1 MNHQNPHSIIDS
13 FIFLRISKT
22 CVERSSGVYGLTH
35 GKLIL
40 VDRAGK
46 DLLLLRKKL
55 FLDVFS
61 VFILKVYL

>member
-46 DLLLLRKKL
+46 DLLRKKL

>member
-1 MNHQNPHSIIDS
+1 MNHRNPHSIIDS

-46 DLLLLRKKL
+46 DLLRKKL

-61 VFILKVYL
+61 FFILKVYL